1 MNTKYD
7 MDDLNH
13 LMQQGVV
20 HHQGGR
26 PQEAAACFRKVL
38 SQKPDHADALL
49 LLGILAY
56 QAGDAAQARDMIGRA
71 IALRPDN
78 ATYHYNLALA
88 LGALGQRTE
97 AVAAYYRALQ
107 LKPAYPEAHNNL
119 GIILHEDG
127 RLLEAA
133 DHYRAAVSLKPDFA
147 AAHLHLGHVLNHLG
161 RLDEAL
167 AAYREALKLQPHNT
181 EAYRFLVWHRRYT
194 ERDAD
199 VEAMENL
206 WSSPQLDSAQ
216 RMHLAFALGKVCEDL
231 GEFDRA
237 FKYFSEGNR
246 LKRASFRYDLARD
259 AQDSAQLAEAM
270 SADFFAARSDWGSTD
285 TTPIVIVG
293 MPRSGTTL
301 VEQILASHPE
311 VAGGGELSDL
321 KQIIVA
327 DLRTRQLHSLINGI
341 TTLDAGSAAR
351 LGNDYVARLRRHAEA
366 NVAHVTDKMPGNFL
380 FVGLLR
386 IVLPRA
392 RVIHCRRDPLDT
404 CWSIYKHLFTGH
416 QPFAYD
422 LEELG
427 RFYRL
432 YQRLMAHWASVLPGY
447 VLEFD
452 YESLVRDQEGATRQ
466 LLDFCG
472 LPWDDGCLDFHR
484 TARGVRTASLAQ
496 VRKPVYK
503 SSIGAW
509 RRYADHLGPLV
520 AALTDGA

>member
-1 MNTKYD
+1 MQTRRD
-7 MDDLNH
+7 ELEQII
-13 LMQQGVV
+13 QQGIA
-20 HHQGGR
+20 HQRAGR
-26 PQEAAACFRKVL
+26 PTQAAEAFHDVL
-38 SQKPDHADALL
+38 ARDPDHTDALL
-49 LLGILAY
+49 LLGILAHEAGRNT
-56 QAGDAAQARDMIGRA
+56 QAEELISRA
-71 IALRPDN
+71 VSIAPDN
-78 ATYHYNLALA
+78 AVYHYNLALVRTT
-88 LGALGQRTE
+88 LGRRDE
-97 AVAAYYRALQ
+97 ACDSYRRALQ
-107 LKPAYPEAHNNL
+107 LKPDYPEAHNNL
-119 GIILHEDG
+119 GILLHEAG

-133 DHYRAAVSLKPDFA
+133 EHYRTAVALRPDYVT
-147 AAHLHLGHVLNHLG
+147 AHLHLGHILNHLG
-161 RLDEAL
+161 SLAEAE
-167 AAYREALKLQPHNT
+167 AAYRQVLKLQPDHT
-181 EAYRFLVWHRRYT
+181 EAYRLLVWHRRYT

-206 WSSPQLDSAQ
+206 WSSPRLDSMS

-237 FKYFSEGNR
+237 FEYFSQGNQ
-246 LKRASFRYDLARD
+246 LKRASFRYDVARD
-259 AQDSAQLAEAM
+259 EHDAARLMEAM
-270 SADFFAARSDWGSTD
+270 SAEFFAKRRDWGSTD
-285 TTPIVIVG
+285 ATPVIIVG

-301 VEQILASHPE
+301 VEQILASHSE

-321 KQIIVA
+321 KQVIAA
-327 DLRTRQLHSLINGI
+327 DLRSRQLRNLIDGI
-341 TTLDAGSAAR
+341 TTLDAGSAMR
-351 LGNDYVARLRRHAEA
+351 LGDHYVARLKQHTGT

-386 IVLPRA
+386 ITLPRA

-432 YQRLMAHWASVLPGY
+432 YQRLMAHWAAVLPGY

-452 YESLVRDQEGATRQ
+452 YESLVHNQEDATRK
-466 LLDFCG
+466 LLDFCN
-472 LPWDDGCLDFHR
+472 LPWDDNCLDFHR
-484 TARGVRTASLAQ
+484 TVRGVRTASLAQ

-509 RRYADHLGPLV
+509 RRYADHLGALV
-520 AALTDGA
+520 SALTDGA